1 MVASLW
7 PFLLPYSSNVG
18 LYAFSE
24 VRLQHGAPVG
34 LYSRILQ
41 GAAVVVSLCRL
52 LSAATPLLYSGGDSS
67 LLSHSNLRSG
77 MISLRLGSSCG
88 AGEYEDQG
96 KGA

>member
-34 LYSRILQ
+34 LYSRIVQ
-41 GAAVVVSLCRL
+41 GAAVVL
-52 LSAATPLLYSGGDSS
+52 LSAGYFPPQLPFFIAAEIVRSSATV
-67 LLSHSNLRSG
+67 
-77 MISLRLGSSCG
+77 I
-88 AGEYEDQG
+88 
-96 KGA
+96 